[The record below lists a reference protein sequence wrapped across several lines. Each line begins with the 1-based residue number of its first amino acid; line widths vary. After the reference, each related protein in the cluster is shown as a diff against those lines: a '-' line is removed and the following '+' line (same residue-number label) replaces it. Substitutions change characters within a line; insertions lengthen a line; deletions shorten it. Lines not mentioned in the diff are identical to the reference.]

1 MRMRT
6 SKGNPAP
13 SSHDRTGKTD
23 QVLHVKPD
31 PVTRRIILL
40 LAVLA
45 GFITP
50 FDGSAVNLA
59 LPVIAS
65 EFHMDIITLS
75 WVTTA
80 YLLSCALFL
89 VPFGKLAD
97 MYGRKKFYLIGIAI
111 FITASLCMTLIGT
124 KQEFIVLRVIQGVG
138 SAMIFGTAVALLTSV
153 YPPGER
159 GFAIGLYTTAVYL
172 GLSAG
177 PFLGGLLTTY
187 LGWRSIF
194 LVNVPL
200 GIIAIAL
207 VFGRIHGEWTECK
220 GERFDL
226 AGSFIYGITIVMVM
240 YGLSLVPDTTGL
252 ALILLGLICTF
263 IFIWFERRAL
273 YPVLNMRIFT
283 ENRVFAFSNLAALI
297 NYSATFSVS
306 FILSLYLQYTQ
317 DISSASAGC
326 ILVTA
331 PFMQMLIAS
340 FSGKLSDRMDPGT
353 IASVGMAL
361 SALAIFLLIFIGKNT
376 PFWYIIMALVILGIG
391 FGIFSSPN
399 TNAIMS
405 AVEKRY
411 YGVASGILATMRL
424 LGQMFSMGIVMM
436 VFAVIIGPI
445 ELAPESQDA
454 FLKSLHYIFSLFTIL
469 CIIGIYASFQRIQ
482 KGKPD
487 PGSSGKS
494 DYLVGEYK

>member
-1 MRMRT
+1 MRSST
-6 SKGNPAP
+6 GNPE
-13 SSHDRTGKTD
+13 SSSPGRTGKTA

-31 PVTRRIILL
+31 IITRRIVLI

-59 LPVIAS
+59 LPVIGS

-80 YLLSCALFL
+80 YLLSCAIFL

-97 MYGRKKFYLIGIAI
+97 MYGRKKFYLIGIGI
-111 FITASLCMTLIGT
+111 FVTASLLMTLIGSE
-124 KQEFIVLRVIQGVG
+124 QEFIALRIIQGVG

-207 VFGRIHGEWTECK
+207 VIGRIHGEWTECK

-226 AGSFIYGITIVMVM
+226 AGSCIYAITIVAVM
-240 YGLSLVPDTTGL
+240 YGLSLVPDMTGL
-252 ALILLGLICTF
+252 ALILFGLICTF
-263 IFIWFERRAL
+263 IFIRFERRAPN
-273 YPVLNMRIFT
+273 PVLNILLFT
-283 ENRVFAFSNLAALI
+283 ENRIFAFSNLAALI

-306 FILSLYLQYTQ
+306 FILSLYLQITQ
-317 DISSASAGC
+317 EFSSASAGC

-331 PFMQMLIAS
+331 PFMQMLIAT

-353 IASVGMAL
+353 IASVGMGL
-361 SALAIFLLIFIGKNT
+361 SALAIFMLVFIGKNT

-411 YGVASGILATMRL
+411 YGVASGILASMRL

-445 ELAPESQDA
+445 ELVPDSEDA
-454 FLKSLHYIFSLFTIL
+454 FIKSLHYIFILFTIL

-482 KGKPD
+482 KGSSD
-487 PGSSGKS
+487 PRIPG
-494 DYLVGEYK
+494 